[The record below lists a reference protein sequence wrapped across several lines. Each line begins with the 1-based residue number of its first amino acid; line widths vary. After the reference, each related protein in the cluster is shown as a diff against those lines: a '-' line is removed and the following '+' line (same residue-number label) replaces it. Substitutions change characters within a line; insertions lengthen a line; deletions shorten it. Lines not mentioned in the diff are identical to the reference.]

1 MSYMQK
7 KYRYGN
13 QIEVK
18 QYHTARYGAPG
29 QPRQKKT
36 KPTPEAVRKQNQRRK
51 EEQTARIIGANFV
64 EGDYVRTLTFAP
76 AQRPAD
82 MKEAQKIFKDFYQRL
97 RREYRKRYF
106 ELFWIANIECTPRG
120 AWHIHFICNA
130 IFGGADI
137 IKELWQHGGVY
148 DQLIRD
154 ITRSGKD
161 LGSYMSKTPDSTAD
175 GEHKVVEAKLTHSKN
190 LIIPEAEEK
199 LISGW
204 KLKDAPRIP
213 KGWYLIKE
221 SYFEGIN
228 LEGYK
233 YRTFKLARLKPLPPR
248 DRSWRPPAA
257 GRRRK
262 KNAGRY
268 LRNRQQQ
275 KT

>member
-1 MSYMQK
+1 MSYIQK

-13 QIEVK
+13 CIEIK
-18 QYHTARYGAPG
+18 QFHTARYGAPG

-36 KPTPEAVRKQNQRRK
+36 KPTPEAVKRQNQRRK

-130 IFGGADI
+130 IFGGSDI

-161 LGSYMSKTPDSTAD
+161 IGSYMAKTPDSTAA

>member
-13 QIEVK
+13 CIEIK
-18 QYHTARYGAPG
+18 QFHTARYGAPG
-29 QPRQKKT
+29 RPRQKKT
-36 KPTPEAVRKQNQRRK
+36 KPTPEAVKRQNQRRK

-161 LGSYMSKTPDSTAD
+161 LGSYIAKTPDSTAA

-199 LISGW
+199 LIRGW

-262 KNAGRY
+262 KSESRH
-268 LRNRQQQ
+268 LHRRE
-275 KT
+275 

>member
-13 QIEVK
+13 CIEVK

-36 KPTPEAVRKQNQRRK
+36 KPTPEAVKKQNQRRK
-51 EEQTARIIGANFV
+51 EERTARIIGANFT

-76 AQRPAD
+76 AQRPSD
-82 MKEAQKIFKDFYQRL
+82 MKEAQEIFKAFYQRL

-106 ELFWIANIECTPRG
+106 DLLWLANIECTPGG

-154 ITRSGKD
+154 ITRTGKD
-161 LGSYMSKTPDSTAD
+161 LGSYMAKTPDSTVE
-175 GEHKVVEAKLTHSKN
+175 GEHKVVESKQTHSKN
-190 LIIPEAEEK
+190 LIIPKAEEK

-221 SYFEGIN
+221 SYFEGTN
-228 LEGYK
+228 MDGYK

-248 DRSWRPPAA
+248 DRSWKPLAA
-257 GRRRK
+257 GRKKRRHES
-262 KNAGRY
+262 RR
-268 LRNRQQQ
+268 LRSGG
-275 KT
+275 

>member
-13 QIEVK
+13 CIEIK
-18 QYHTARYGAPG
+18 QFHTARYGAPG

-36 KPTPEAVRKQNQRRK
+36 KPTPEAVKRQNQRRK

-130 IFGGADI
+130 IFGGSDI

-161 LGSYMSKTPDSTAD
+161 LGSYMSKTPDSTAA
-175 GEHKVVEAKLTHSKN
+175 GEHKVAEAKLTHSKN

-262 KNAGRY
+262 KSESRH
-268 LRNRQQQ
+268 LHRRE
-275 KT
+275 

>member
-13 QIEVK
+13 CIEIK
-18 QYHTARYGAPG
+18 QFHTARYGAPG

-36 KPTPEAVRKQNQRRK
+36 KPTPEAVKRQNQRRK

-161 LGSYMSKTPDSTAD
+161 LGSYMAKTPDSTAA

-190 LIIPEAEEK
+190 LIIPKAEEK

>member
-13 QIEVK
+13 CIEVK

-36 KPTPEAVRKQNQRRK
+36 KPTTEAVKKQNQRRK
-51 EEQTARIIGANFV
+51 EERTTRIIGANFT

-82 MKEAQKIFKDFYQRL
+82 MKEAQDIFKAFYQRL
-97 RREYRKRYF
+97 RKEYRKRYF
-106 ELFWIANIECTPRG
+106 DLYWIANIECPPRG

-130 IFGGADI
+130 IFGGSDI

-154 ITRSGKD
+154 VTRTGKD
-161 LGSYMSKTPDSTAD
+161 LGAYMAKTPESTAE
-175 GEHKVVEAKLTHSKN
+175 GEHKVIESKLTHSKN
-190 LIIPEAEEK
+190 LVIPKAEEK
-199 LISGW
+199 VISGW

-213 KGWYLIKE
+213 KGWHLIKE

>member
-1 MSYMQK
+1 MQK

-29 QPRQKKT
+29 QPRQQKT

-82 MKEAQKIFKDFYQRL
+82 MKEAQRIFKDFYQRL

-106 ELFWIANIECTPRG
+106 DLFWIANIECTPRG
-120 AWHIHFICNA
+120 AWHIHFVCNA
-130 IFGGADI
+130 IFGGSDI
-137 IKELWQHGGVY
+137 IKELWPYGGVY

-175 GEHKVVEAKLTHSKN
+175 GEHKVAESKLTHSKN
-190 LIIPEAEEK
+190 LIIPQPEEK
-199 LISGW
+199 AISGW

-221 SYFEGIN
+221 SYFEGVN
-228 LEGYK
+228 MEGYK
-233 YRTFKLARLKPLPPR
+233 YRTFKLARLKPMPPR

-262 KNAGRY
+262 KCR
-268 LRNRQQQ
+268 R
-275 KT
+275 TSTS

>member
-82 MKEAQKIFKDFYQRL
+82 MKEAQRIFKDFYQRL

-106 ELFWIANIECTPRG
+106 DLFWIANIECTPRG
-120 AWHIHFICNA
+120 AWHIHFVCN
-130 IFGGADI
+130 
-137 IKELWQHGGVY
+137 
-148 DQLIRD
+148 
-154 ITRSGKD
+154 
-161 LGSYMSKTPDSTAD
+161 MSKTPDSTAD
-175 GEHKVVEAKLTHSKN
+175 GEHKVVESKLTHSKN
-190 LIIPEAEEK
+190 LIIPQPEEK
-199 LISGW
+199 AISGW

-221 SYFEGIN
+221 SYFEGVN
-228 LEGYK
+228 MEGYK
-233 YRTFKLARLKPLPPR
+233 YRTYKMARLKPLPPR
-248 DRSWRPPAA
+248 DRSWKPPAA
-257 GRRRK
+257 GRKRK
-262 KNAGRY
+262 NKCR
-268 LRNRQQQ
+268 
-275 KT
+275 